1 MHSKTPPSWW
11 PHSSGGSDVSLIANI
26 KISQMYNMLDMKS
39 GMREDAIEKWAR
51 EHTLGINFKEEGW
64 EKPL

>member
-1 MHSKTPPSWW
+1 
-11 PHSSGGSDVSLIANI
+11 
-26 KISQMYNMLDMKS
+26 
-39 GMREDAIEKWAR
+39 MRERAIEKGAR

>member
-1 MHSKTPPSWW
+1 M
-11 PHSSGGSDVSLIANI
+11 SLIANI